1 MITIEE
7 GLVYHLKAAAAI
19 IALVSD
25 RVYPNKLP
33 QTVAMPCITIQRI
46 STPRVHSHDTS
57 GATGTAYPRIQFD
70 AWGTT
75 YASCKAVTD
84 AIRATINGYRGTMG
98 AGATAVT
105 VQGALVDDERY
116 DNSPD
121 TGLHRIMSDYI
132 VWHLEG

>member
-7 GLVYHLKAAAAI
+7 GLVYHLKANAGL

-25 RVYPNKLP
+25 RVYVNRLP
-33 QTVAMPCITIQRI
+33 QTVGMPAITIQRI

-57 GATGTAYPRIQFD
+57 GATGTARPRIQID

-75 YASCKAVTD
+75 YTSCKAVTD
-84 AIRATINGYRGTMG
+84 AIRAAINGYRGTMG

-105 VQGALVDDERY
+105 VQGALVDEERY

-121 TGLHRIMSDYI
+121 TGMHRIMSDYI
-132 VWHLEG
+132 IWHLEG